1 MLSCV
6 MKRSQTLGYS
16 KRGSN
21 RVVGGVDLCESAHTI
36 PLSVWTA
43 QPAMVRYLLTYP
55 VTTPFSTRYA
65 PGLQKQGWGAG
76 GMGLCIFPTWSPQR
90 WRPVCWPC
98 GQIYLSS
105 SGEHKL
111 HRFQKWTLATCA
123 RCRESRDKPMP
134 AHLSQAVVWP
144 SHTLTLTHTPMIRL
158 LQGINLSFWF
168 SFCSSYPLY
177 YILFPQTAPL
187 IIHKKLLLLVH
198 CPGQVQKSLLERASK
213 ATCLSATE

>member
-55 VTTPFSTRYA
+55 VTTPFTTRYA
-65 PGLQKQGWGAG
+65 PGLQNRGWGGWG
-76 GMGLCIFPTWSPQR
+76 GLGLCVFPAWAPQR
-90 WRPVCWPC
+90 RRPVCWPC

-105 SGEHKL
+105 SGKHKL
-111 HRFQKWTLATCA
+111 HRFQKRTLATCA
-123 RCRESRDKPMP
+123 RCRESRDAHMR
-134 AHLSQAVVWP
+134 AHLSQAVV
-144 SHTLTLTHTPMIRL
+144 SHTH
-158 LQGINLSFWF
+158 
-168 SFCSSYPLY
+168 
-177 YILFPQTAPL
+177 
-187 IIHKKLLLLVH
+187 
-198 CPGQVQKSLLERASK
+198 
-213 ATCLSATE
+213 